1 MLGRTIDKEL
11 KMIRAA
17 NSKDGPALAA
27 IYNWYIAN
35 STCTF
40 EDEPLS
46 DEGMLARIALADADQ
61 PWVVLE
67 EDEVVLGYAYASV
80 WKERAAYDRSREVT
94 IYLHQEATGNGR
106 GRQLYQHLIDELR
119 KKPIQCL
126 IATIALP
133 NAGSIALHEKLEF
146 TKVGQFSEVG
156 YKFGKF
162 VDVGYW
168 QLIL

>member
-1 MLGRTIDKEL
+1 
-11 KMIRAA
+11 MIRAA
-17 NSKDGPALAA
+17 NSKDAPALVE
-27 IYNWYIAN
+27 IYNWYIAE
-35 STCTF
+35 SVCTF
-40 EDEPLS
+40 EEERLS
-46 DEGMLARIALADADQ
+46 DAQMLARIASSGGDR

-80 WKERAAYDRSREVT
+80 WKERAAYNRSREVT

-126 IATIALP
+126 IASIALP
-133 NAGSIALHEKLEF
+133 NAGSIALHEKLGF

>member
-1 MLGRTIDKEL
+1 
-11 KMIRAA
+11 MIRAA
-17 NSKDGPALAA
+17 NSKDAPALVE
-27 IYNWYIAN
+27 IYNWYIAE
-35 STCTF
+35 SVCTF
-40 EDEPLS
+40 EEERLS
-46 DEGMLARIALADADQ
+46 DAQMLARIASSDGDR

-80 WKERAAYDRSREVT
+80 WKERAAYNRSREVT

-126 IATIALP
+126 IASIALP
-133 NAGSIALHEKLEF
+133 NAGSIALHEKLGF
-146 TKVGQFSEVG
+146 TKVGQFSDIG